1 MDRTTL
7 FTNVRIL
14 DGTGT
19 MPYAGSVLVEGN
31 RIRTVGR
38 SSAAL
43 APNGATVIDGAG
55 ATLMPG
61 MCEAHT
67 HFSWNDAATLAAI
80 QTMPL
85 EEHVL
90 WCAKVAKQYLEA
102 GWTSCVGAACAK
114 PRLDVVIRNA
124 INDGTIVGP
133 RYLAASQEITVP
145 GGLGDTTQPHLPQ
158 SDFAFGAIVSGPE
171 EMRRCV
177 RMFVKWGVDSLKINL
192 SGESITGMPSDR
204 CQFTDA
210 EIAT

>member
-1 MDRTTL
+1 MDTSTL

-19 MPYAGSVLVEGN
+19 MPYAGSVLVQGN

-67 HFSWNDAATLAAI
+67 HFSWNDAATLSAI

-90 WCAKVAKQYLEA
+90 WCAKVAKRYLE
-102 GWTSCVGAACAK
+102 
-114 PRLDVVIRNA
+114 
-124 INDGTIVGP
+124 
-133 RYLAASQEITVP
+133 
-145 GGLGDTTQPHLPQ
+145 GLGIATAKGADTCL
-158 SDFAFGAIVSGPE
+158 GGP
-171 EMRRCV
+171 
-177 RMFVKWGVDSLKINL
+177 GSNTL
-192 SGESITGMPSDR
+192 SGCEPAR
-204 CQFTDA
+204 A
-210 EIAT
+210 P